1 MKRIPQNKYTER
13 LNAIYDDLRFNS
25 DERFFADIVFSNFVD
40 VTEEVESIFD
50 GGYDTSDFLDMMD
63 KLSDSDAFMELL
75 KETYGIQE
83 FYLLMSILSLKTN
96 LHHDCFNDIYRILY
110 VENPLMK
117 ADVLRLRSFD
127 KEFEDMDRKDVWYN
141 YLKRVNL
148 YNTYIE
154 TLNSN
159 PQY

>member
-1 MKRIPQNKYTER
+1 MKKIPKNKYTER
-13 LNAIYDDLRFNS
+13 LNVIYDELKFNF

-50 GGYDTSDFLDMMD
+50 GGYDADDFLDMMD
-63 KLSDSDAFMELL
+63 KLSGSDAFIELL
-75 KETYGIQE
+75 REANGIQE
-83 FYLLMSILSLKTN
+83 FDLLMSILSLKTN
-96 LHHDCFNDIYRILY
+96 LRHDCFNDIYRILY
-110 VENPLMK
+110 VEDPLMK
-117 ADVLRLRSFD
+117 ADVLKLRSFD
-127 KEFEDMDRKDVWYN
+127 KEFEDMGKRDVWYN

-148 YNTYIE
+148 YDTYID